1 MLQGTTV
8 GIILKILFPGL
19 FVFFGLPSPRECSD
33 MHKVWWHRAREVSEM
48 KVGASFVSGSI
59 RDIPVGGAQL
69 AMKCLL
75 VRDVIHEMNCFH
87 YGV

>member
-1 MLQGTTV
+1 
-8 GIILKILFPGL
+8 
-19 FVFFGLPSPRECSD
+19 

-48 KVGASFVSGSI
+48 KVGASFVSRSI